1 MKAGRNLPCLS
12 SANIKSMGDR
22 NLPYLA
28 SPMLLFKNYI
38 LGQKPMTYINGLKI
52 RSRLDVSFILEKL
65 YPSIRHEQLYPPL
78 I

>member
-12 SANIKSMGDR
+12 LANIKSMGRR
-22 NLPYLA
+22 NLPLFA

-38 LGQKPMTYINGLKI
+38 LGQKPMTYINGLEI
-52 RSRLDVSFILEKL
+52 RRGLDISFVLEKL
-65 YPSIRHEQLYPPL
+65 YPSTRHEQLYPL